1 MINNRVRTMVGLLV
15 MLVVGAPA
23 LGCARLRAEPQE
35 ESYQGVAELKERV
48 LAFEVGGRIV
58 SLRVHEGDRVKA
70 GELLGTIDGAVEEQA
85 RQARELE
92 AQAAEVQASLVK
104 KGVRGEEIA
113 VTRARLRGARAA
125 EDLLRKQIE
134 RERELH
140 RRGVTPEAR
149 LEEMEGQLT
158 HAVAEREVLENVL
171 SEQQRGARP
180 EERDMASVR
189 AAAAR
194 AGVTLDDLRLERREL
209 RAPVDGVVLDVH
221 SEVGEVVS
229 PGTPVVTM
237 ADPDRIHADVFV
249 PEGRLPGIDV
259 GDRARLRADGI
270 ATALTGH
277 VEHVARRTEFTP
289 RYLFSDRERSNLVV
303 RVKVRV
309 DDPRGLLHAGVP
321 VFVTLDRNTPEG
333 EQRRL
338 LELAGNEPAII
349 APKDDAVPASSAS
362 TAVTST
368 VRGAAPSARPPLG
381 STPKNDAT
389 PGVR

>member
-1 MINNRVRTMVGLLV
+1 MINNRLGALSGLLV
-15 MLVVGAPA
+15 TLLSGAGV
-23 LGCARLRAEPQE
+23 LGCAQLRPEPTE
-35 ESYQGVAELKERV
+35 EVYQGVAELKERV

-58 SLRVHEGDRVKA
+58 TLRVHEGDRVKA
-70 GELLGTIDGAVEEQA
+70 GELLGTVDGAVEEQA
-85 RQARELE
+85 RQARDLE
-92 AQAAEVQASLVK
+92 AQAAEVQATLVK

-113 VTRARLRGARAA
+113 VTRARLRGAQAA
-125 EDLLRKQIE
+125 EDLLKKQIE
-134 RERELH
+134 RERELL

-158 HAVAEREVLENVL
+158 RAVAEREVLQNVL

-194 AGVTLDDLRLERREL
+194 ASVTLDDLRLERREL

-221 SEVGEVVS
+221 SEVGEVVV
-229 PGTPVVTM
+229 PGAPVVTM

-249 PEGRLPGIDV
+249 PEGRLPGIEV

-270 ATALTGH
+270 SPELSGH
-277 VEHVARRTEFTP
+277 VQHIARRTEFTP
-289 RYLFSDRERSNLVV
+289 RYLFSDRERPNLVV

-321 VFVTLDRNTPEG
+321 VFVTLDRSTPEA

-338 LELAGNEPAII
+338 LELAGKEPEAI
-349 APKDDAVPASSAS
+349 APRAATAPASSS
-362 TAVTST
+362 S
-368 VRGAAPSARPPLG
+368 AATPTKQGVAASARPPAG
-381 STPKNDAT
+381 RSANPQAT
-389 PGVR
+389 KGAR

>member
-1 MINNRVRTMVGLLV
+1 MINNRARAMIGVVVVLV
-15 MLVVGAPA
+15 AGAALPA
-23 LGCARLRAEPQE
+23 CARLEAPPEE

-92 AQAAEVQASLVK
+92 AQAAEVQATLVK

-113 VTRARLRGARAA
+113 ATRARLRGARSA

-134 RERELH
+134 RERELYL
-140 RRGVTPEAR
+140 RGVTPEAR
-149 LEEMEGQLT
+149 LEEMEGELT
-158 HAVAEREVLENVL
+158 RAVAEREVLENVL

-194 AGVTLDDLRLERREL
+194 ASVTLDDLRLVRREL

-229 PGTPVVTM
+229 AGAPVVTM

-249 PEGRLPGIDV
+249 PEGRLPGIEV
-259 GDRARLRADGI
+259 GDRARLRADGVSPEL
-270 ATALTGH
+270 AGH
-277 VEHVARRTEFTP
+277 VEHIARRTEFTP
-289 RYLFSDRERSNLVV
+289 RYLFSDRERPNLVV

-321 VFVTLDRNTPEG
+321 VFVTLDRNTPEA

-338 LELAGNEPAII
+338 LELAGKEPEVV
-349 APKDDAVPASSAS
+349 APPAAVSLAPSAS
-362 TAVTST
+362 AATPAT
-368 VRGAAPSARPPLG
+368 RGAAPSARPPAG
-381 STPKNDAT
+381 STPKNAVT
-389 PGVR
+389 PGAR

>member
-1 MINNRVRTMVGLLV
+1 MINNQARAVAGLL
-15 MLVVGAPA
+15 LVFAAGGAA
-23 LGCARLRAEPQE
+23 LGCSRLRAAPHE
-35 ESYQGVAELKERV
+35 EAYQGVAELNERV

-58 SLRVHEGDRVKA
+58 TLRVHEGDRVKA
-70 GELLGTIDGAVEEQA
+70 GELLGTVDGAVEEQA
-85 RQARELE
+85 RQARDLE
-92 AQAAEVQASLVK
+92 AQVAEVQATLVK

-113 VTRARLRGARAA
+113 VTRARLRGAQAA
-125 EDLLRKQIE
+125 EDLLKKQIE

-158 HAVAEREVLENVL
+158 RALAEREVLENVL

-180 EERDMASVR
+180 EERDVASRR

-194 AGVTLDDLRLERREL
+194 ASVTLDDLRLERREL

-221 SEVGEVVS
+221 SEVGEVVA
-229 PGTPVVTM
+229 PGAPVVTL
-237 ADPDRIHADVFV
+237 ADPDRIHAEVFV

-270 ATALTGH
+270 SPDLVGH
-277 VEHVARRTEFTP
+277 VEHIARRTEFTP
-289 RYLFSDRERSNLVV
+289 RYLFSDRERPNLVV

-321 VFVTLDRNTPEG
+321 VFVTLDRNTPEA

-338 LELAGNEPAII
+338 IELGGKEPEVAAGAKPEVDA
-349 APKDDAVPASSAS
+349 APPASA
-362 TAVTST
+362 AV
-368 VRGAAPSARPPLG
+368 SARPPAG
-381 STPKNDAT
+381 SVSGAKSTPGAK
-389 PGVR
+389 

>member
-1 MINNRVRTMVGLLV
+1 MFATGVG
-15 MLVVGAPA
+15 A
-23 LGCARLRAEPQE
+23 LGCARLRAEPHE
-35 ESYQGVAELKERV
+35 ESYQGVAELRERV

-70 GELLGTIDGAVEEQA
+70 GQLLGTIDGAVEEQA

-92 AQAAEVQASLVK
+92 AQAAEVQATLVK

-134 RERELH
+134 RERELL

-158 HAVAEREVLENVL
+158 RAVAEREVLENVL

-194 AGVTLDDLRLERREL
+194 ASVTLDDLRLERREL

-229 PGTPVVTM
+229 PGAPVVTM

-270 ATALTGH
+270 SPDLAGH
-277 VEHVARRTEFTP
+277 VEHIARRTEFTP
-289 RYLFSDRERSNLVV
+289 RYLFSDRERPNLVV

-309 DDPRGLLHAGVP
+309 DDPRGVLHAGVP
-321 VFVTLDRNTPEG
+321 VFVTLDRNTPEA

-338 LELAGNEPAII
+338 LELAGKEPTVV
-349 APKDDAVPASSAS
+349 APTERAAPGSSAS
-362 TAVTST
+362 TAATSAQ
-368 VRGAAPSARPPLG
+368 RDAASSARPPVG
-381 STPKNDAT
+381 STPKNNVT
-389 PGVR
+389 PGAR

>member
-1 MINNRVRTMVGLLV
+1 MINNRRRALSGLLV
-15 MLVVGAPA
+15 MLSVGAGA
-23 LGCARLRAEPQE
+23 LGCARLRAEPNE
-35 ESYQGVAELKERV
+35 EVYQGVAELKERV
-48 LAFEVGGRIV
+48 LGFEVGGRII

-70 GELLGTIDGAVEEQA
+70 GDLLGTVDGAVEEQA
-85 RQARELE
+85 RQARDLE
-92 AQAAEVQASLVK
+92 AQAAEVQATLVK

-113 VTRARLRGARAA
+113 VTRARLRGAQAA
-125 EDLLRKQIE
+125 EDLLKKQIE
-134 RERELH
+134 RERELL

-158 HAVAEREVLENVL
+158 RAVAEREVLQNVL

-194 AGVTLDDLRLERREL
+194 ASVTLDDLRLERREL

-221 SEVGEVVS
+221 SEVGEVVA
-229 PGTPVVTM
+229 PGAPVVTM

-259 GDRARLRADGI
+259 GDRARLRADGVSPDL
-270 ATALTGH
+270 AGH
-277 VEHVARRTEFTP
+277 VEHIARRTEFTP
-289 RYLFSDRERSNLVV
+289 RYLFSDRERPNLVV

-309 DDPRGLLHAGVP
+309 ADPRGLLHAGVP
-321 VFVTLDRNTPEG
+321 VFVTLDRSTPEA

-338 LELAGNEPAII
+338 LERAGKEPEVV
-349 APKDDAVPASSAS
+349 APRVGAEPSPSAS
-362 TAVTST
+362 AATPAKP
-368 VRGAAPSARPPLG
+368 GAAPSARPPVG
-381 STPKNDAT
+381 STSKNKVTTGA
-389 PGVR
+389 R